1 MYIYIYITITYSY
14 FIQYYTLYYILQVI
28 AGNRG
33 RHYDESGNLL
43 SLSRNTTRTSSTRKS
58 SSSSSRTSSSTRK
71 RSSYL
76 DTAGKALQLH
86 NKQMYLAQKRAD
98 KEVLKRETYQAAK
111 EVSICY
117 THNIY
122 MYMLCNICVWFI
134 SCMMFF
140 MNVYVCTLYAC
151 ICLYALILVYFS
163 IHKTIYSH
171 IYMYTYICTLIQEIR
186 RNGISQQTR
195 SIRQLLGDD
204 FWVEEKVGL
213 LSITLYTIYTIY
225 IHMLS

>member
-98 KEVLKRETYQAAK
+98 KEVLKRATYQAAK
-111 EVSICY
+111 EVSI
-117 THNIY
+117 
-122 MYMLCNICVWFI
+122 FI
-134 SCMMFF
+134 WCILDRQ
-140 MNVYVCTLYAC
+140 VY
-151 ICLYALILVYFS
+151 I
-163 IHKTIYSH
+163 
-171 IYMYTYICTLIQEIR
+171 
-186 RNGISQQTR
+186 
-195 SIRQLLGDD
+195 
-204 FWVEEKVGL
+204 
-213 LSITLYTIYTIY
+213 
-225 IHMLS
+225 